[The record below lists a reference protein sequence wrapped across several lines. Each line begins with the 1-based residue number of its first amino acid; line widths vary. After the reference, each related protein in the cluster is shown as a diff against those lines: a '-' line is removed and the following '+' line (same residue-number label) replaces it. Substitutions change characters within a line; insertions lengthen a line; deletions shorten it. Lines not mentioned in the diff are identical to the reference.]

1 MSSITQ
7 AKAEAQKLIKQYN
20 KLQADAKQADA
31 AEAARKTSEAEKLVS
46 QISALQSA
54 IAKLQA
60 KDRETAAKKPAI
72 APKATTTTTTI
83 PTKVLTPEE
92 LKQAEAEK
100 RALES
105 RINRIEDAQRKTRAQ
120 IDQLTRAKAEL
131 ARLREDAEKNVS
143 TIAQERRLNEEK
155 LQKEL
160 ARLIEKKETEQQN
173 LKQEM
178 EAIRAQALKDAEL
191 LKVQRDAARAM
202 MEKQKK
208 LESEKYQIR
217 SRGGHKGLWI
227 GIGIGGVMSII
238 TLSVVLLMT
247 PLRNNI
253 SGKSA
258 NDKAAQASVDEDKE
272 KGSAAAN
279 KKETVAAETEEMP
292 KEVKPGKTFQDPLT
306 GGGVGPLMI
315 QLPEGWFM
323 MGSKGSSPYQDERPQ
338 QKVSLQGFAI
348 GKYEITFDEY
358 DRFANSTGRELPKDN
373 GWERG
378 NRPVIN
384 VSYDDALEYTKWLTE
399 QTGHQYQLPTEREW
413 EYAAAAGT
421 DTPFWWGQEVGQ
433 NKANCGNCGS
443 QWDGKQPAPVGSFA
457 ANAFG
462 LHDTIGN
469 VMEWTSTCYHPSY
482 QGSPASGQNW
492 GGGNCQKRMV
502 RSGSFQTYDKD
513 LRTTKRNSYPPKARM
528 ETLGFRVVRSID

>member
-1 MSSITQ
+1 VSSITQ

-72 APKATTTTTTI
+72 APKATTATT

-92 LKQAEAEK
+92 LKQTEAEK

-143 TIAQERRLNEEK
+143 TIAQERRLHEEK

-202 MEKQKK
+202 MERQKK
-208 LESEKYQIR
+208 LESEKYQVR
-217 SRGGHKGLWI
+217 RRGGHKGLWI
-227 GIGIGGVMSII
+227 GIAIGGVMSII
-238 TLSVVLLMT
+238 TLSVVILMT

-258 NDKAAQASVDEDKE
+258 NDKAATVEDNKE
-272 KGSAAAN
+272 AKSSAAAN
-279 KKETVAAETEEMP
+279 KKETAPAEKEEMP
-292 KEVKPGKTFQDPLT
+292 KEVKPIKTFQDPLA
-306 GGGVGPLMI
+306 GGGAGPFMI
-315 QLPEGWFM
+315 QLPEGSFM

-338 QKVSLQGFAI
+338 HKVSLQGFAI

-358 DRFANSTGRELPKDN
+358 DRFANSTGRESPKDN

-378 NRPVIN
+378 NHSVIN
-384 VSYDDALEYTKWLTE
+384 VSYDDAVEYTKWLTE

-413 EYAAAAGT
+413 EYAATAGT
-421 DTPFWWGQEVGQ
+421 DTLFWWGQEVGQ
-433 NKANCGNCGS
+433 NKANCANCGS
-443 QWDGKQPAPVGSFA
+443 QWDGKQPAPIGSFA

-469 VMEWTSTCYHPSY
+469 VLEWTATCYHPSY

-513 LRTTKRNSYPPKARM
+513 LRTTKRYSYSPKMRM
-528 ETLGFRVVRSID
+528 DTLGFRVVRSID